1 MFQTQREFNRLSRGS
16 GYRIHALTG
25 ATASAN
31 SFGPQSSLRFGM
43 SCICTCIYEVTLSI
57 YIVNA

>member
-43 SCICTCIYEVTLSI
+43 SYVCIYEVTLSI
-57 YIVNA
+57 SIVHA